1 MYYGQLIEDCVSD
14 GPGFRV
20 SLYVSGCR
28 NRCKGCHNPEGRNFN
43 FGQEFTEA
51 TIDKIINLLNKEYIS
66 GLTLCGGEPMEPENQ
81 EVLIHLIKR
90 VKERFPNKSIWCY
103 TGYEWEDVKDS
114 ILNKYIDVMVVG
126 PFVLK
131 ERDITCDN
139 LWRGSRNQRIVDV
152 QRSLSEGKKV
162 LVKDMPNNC

>member
-28 NRCKGCHNPEGRNFN
+28 NCCKGCHNPEGRNFN

-103 TGYEWEDVKDS
+103 TGYTFEELLEIPQGEILKTLDVLCDGRFEIDKLS
-114 ILNKYIDVMVVG
+114 PNKHWVGSSNQRVIDVQ
-126 PFVLK
+126 PTL
-131 ERDITCDN
+131 ERK
-139 LWRGSRNQRIVDV
+139 RIILYD
-152 QRSLSEGKKV
+152 E
-162 LVKDMPNNC
+162 

>member
-28 NRCKGCHNPEGRNFN
+28 NCCKGCHNPEGRNFN

-114 ILNKYIDVMVVG
+114 ILNKYIDV
-126 PFVLK
+126 
-131 ERDITCDN
+131 
-139 LWRGSRNQRIVDV
+139 
-152 QRSLSEGKKV
+152 
-162 LVKDMPNNC
+162 

>member
-28 NRCKGCHNPEGRNFN
+28 NCCKGCHNPEGRNFN

-152 QRSLSEGKKV
+152 QRSLNEGEKV
-162 LVKDMPNNC
+162 LVKDIPNNC

>member
-28 NRCKGCHNPEGRNFN
+28 NRCKGCHNPEGRNFK

-131 ERDITCDN
+131 ERDITYDN

-162 LVKDMPNNC
+162 LLKNIPNNC

>member
-28 NRCKGCHNPEGRNFN
+28 NCCKGCHDREGRNFN
-43 FGQEFTEA
+43 FGLEFTEA

-162 LVKDMPNNC
+162 LVKDIPNNC

>member
-28 NRCKGCHNPEGRNFN
+28 NCCKGCHNPEGRNFK

-81 EVLIHLIKR
+81 EVLIHLTKR

-152 QRSLSEGKKV
+152 QRSLIEGKKV

>member
-28 NRCKGCHNPEGRNFN
+28 NCCKGCHNPESRNFK
-43 FGQEFTEA
+43 FGQEFTED
-51 TIDKIINLLNKEYIS
+51 TVDKIINLLNKEYIS

-103 TGYEWEDVKDS
+103 TGYEWEDVKNS

-162 LVKDMPNNC
+162 LVKDIPNNC